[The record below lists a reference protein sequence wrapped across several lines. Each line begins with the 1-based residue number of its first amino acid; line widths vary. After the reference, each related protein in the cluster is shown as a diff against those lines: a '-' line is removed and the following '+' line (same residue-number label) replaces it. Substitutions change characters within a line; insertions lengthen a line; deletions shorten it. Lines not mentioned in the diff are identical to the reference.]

1 MSVQVIEA
9 YYRLFN
15 ARDYPGML
23 ALVADEVVHEINQ
36 GEREVGRDRF
46 AVFLERM
53 DRQYRENLTEL
64 VVLSEPSGVR
74 FAAERQNANGICRRA
89 WIVQSARK
97 PGQIRHEPVGKSIR
111 SDGHSQQSHWRAEGV
126 LADRDGLRIGSRDG
140 RGVFHMAGKPPE

>member
-36 GEREVGRDRF
+36 GEREIGRDLF

-53 DRQYRENLTEL
+53 DRLYRENLTEL

-74 FAAERQNANGICRRA
+74 FAAEFT
-89 WIVQSARK
+89 V
-97 PGQIRHEPVGKSIR
+97 VGKYLSAEPGLPAAHGQTYEL
-111 SDGHSQQSHWRAEGV
+111 SAGAFFELDDGIIQRVTSYYNA
-126 LADRDGLRIGSRDG
+126 RDWLEQVGG
-140 RGVFHMAGKPPE
+140 